1 MSHIPAPLLWQP
13 SRDYV
18 QYSRMELFRQMA
30 EEQFGL
36 KLPVY
41 SSLHRWSVEDPASFW
56 GLVWTFC
63 GVVGD
68 PGRQVVRGLGNMPG
82 ARWFPDARL
91 NYAENL
97 LRQQDR
103 ALALVVADDRG
114 RREAWGRDRL
124 FNLVLRLRA
133 GFETAGLKPGDR
145 VAAVAPHLPET
156 LALMLAVSSLG
167 GVWTSASPDFGVAGV
182 LDRFGQVDPV
192 WLIGVDAYAWKGQWV
207 DCLPRLQ
214 EIRAGLPSLRGTVI
228 IPNRASEDGSILDL
242 DHMPDTVDLR
252 LWERLAPSSTPWE
265 RFPFDHPLF
274 ILYSSGTTGKPKC
287 MVHGAGGTLL
297 QHLKE
302 HQLHTGLGEGDLLFY
317 YTTTGWMMWNWQVSA
332 LASGAALL
340 LFDGSPF
347 HPGPSALWDL
357 ADETGLTVFGT
368 SAKYLD
374 ACAKAGMKP
383 RHSHSLKNV
392 RAILS
397 TGSPLLPESF
407 DWVYQEVKEDL
418 HLASIS
424 GGTDIVS
431 CFVLGNPLLGLR
443 RGEIQG
449 PGLGMDVAVV
459 NTKGLEVWDEPGELV
474 CRQPFPSMPTGFWKD
489 QDGSRYHAAYFER
502 FPGMWHH
509 GDWAIHSTEGGF
521 TIQGRSDA
529 TLNPGGVRIGT
540 AEIYRQVEQV
550 DDVLEAVVV
559 GQDWQGDVRVVLF
572 VRLREGLILDE
583 VLRDRIRDTIRRNTT
598 PRHVPARI
606 VQVPDLPRTRSGKI
620 SELAV
625 RHTLHGRPVDNTEAL
640 ANPEALV
647 HFRLEGRE

>member
-1 MSHIPAPLLWQP
+1 MPTPAPELLWQP
-13 SRDYV
+13 SRHCV
-18 QYSRMELFRQMA
+18 LASRLEAFRRAA
-30 EEQFGL
+30 EERFGVQ
-36 KLPVY
+36 LPVF
-41 SSLHRWSVEDPASFW
+41 SSLHRWSVEDPSDFW
-56 GLVWTFC
+56 GLVWSFC
-63 GVVGD
+63 GVVGY
-68 PGRQVVRGLGNMPG
+68 PGHQVVRQLDRMPG
-82 ARWFPDARL
+82 ARWFPQARL

-97 LRQQDR
+97 LQRR
-103 ALALVVADDRG
+103 GKSLALVVADDRG
-114 RREAWGRDRL
+114 RREAWGHDRL
-124 FNLVLRLRA
+124 YDLVLRLRA
-133 GFETAGLKPGDR
+133 GFERAGLRPGDR
-145 VAAVAPHLPET
+145 VAAVVPHLPES

-167 GVWTSASPDFGVAGV
+167 GVWTSASPDFGVSGV
-182 LDRFGQVDPV
+182 LDRFGQVEPA

-207 DCLPRLQ
+207 DCLGRLQ
-214 EIRAGLPSLRGTVI
+214 EIRAGLPGLRGTLV
-228 IPNRASEDGSILDL
+228 IPNRAAEEGEVLDF
-242 DHMPDTVDLR
+242 DHLPDAVDLR
-252 LWERLAPSSTPWE
+252 LWMQGAPSTSPWE

-340 LFDGSPF
+340 IYDGNPF
-347 HPGPSALWDL
+347 HPAPSALWDL
-357 ADETGLTVFGT
+357 ADATGITVFGT

-374 ACAKAGMKP
+374 ACAKAGLCP
-383 RHSHSLKNV
+383 RASHDLKTV

-397 TGSPLLPESF
+397 TGSPLSPERF
-407 DWVYQEVKEDL
+407 DWVYREVKEDV

-431 CFVLGNPLLGLR
+431 CFVLGNPLLGVR

-459 NTKGLEVWDEPGELV
+459 NAQGGEVWDEPGELV
-474 CRQPFPSMPTGFWKD
+474 CRLPFPSMPTGFWND
-489 QDGSRYHAAYFER
+489 DDGARYRAAYFQRYE
-502 FPGMWHH
+502 GMWHH
-509 GDWAIHSTEGGF
+509 GDWALHSTDGGF
-521 TIQGRSDA
+521 VILGRSDA

-550 DDVLEAVVV
+550 HEVLESVVV
-559 GQDWQGDVRVVLF
+559 GQQWQGDQRIVLF
-572 VRLREGLILDE
+572 VRLRDGLELDE
-583 VLRDRIRDTIRRNTT
+583 ALRERVRHAIRVNTT

-606 VQVPDLPRTRSGKI
+606 VQVPDLPRTRSGKV

-625 RHTLHGRPVDNTEAL
+625 RQCLHGLVVDNAEAL
-640 ANPEALV
+640 ANPEVLEC
-647 HFRLEGRE
+647 FRLD